1 VVWVYGMDL
10 CPRHLGALTSAGP
23 VSCRASSFACAAA
36 LGRADDWRAITGHP
50 ASSGTRRKLSVAPP
64 DITAPVRDDPELT
77 QLGLP
82 FGPHLDAQIEA
93 LSDQQLASVTDE
105 QVGRVAG
112 QSSLREV
119 RNLIRGEPLQSG
131 DTDQE
136 AVAVF

>member
-1 VVWVYGMDL
+1 
-10 CPRHLGALTSAGP
+10 
-23 VSCRASSFACAAA
+23 
-36 LGRADDWRAITGHP
+36 
-50 ASSGTRRKLSVAPP
+50 
-64 DITAPVRDDPELT
+64 VRDDPELT